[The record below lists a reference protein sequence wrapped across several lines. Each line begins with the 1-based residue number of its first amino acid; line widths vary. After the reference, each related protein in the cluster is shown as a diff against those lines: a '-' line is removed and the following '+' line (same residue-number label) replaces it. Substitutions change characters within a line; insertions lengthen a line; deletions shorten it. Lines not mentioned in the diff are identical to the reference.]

1 MNNSLLKAYSY
12 VPPVAQSWAAT
23 LRGWQ
28 LRRWR
33 YGPETDQLVEQALAR
48 ERWSESRWSGFRQDS
63 LARLLDHAARH
74 VPYYRDL
81 WGARRRAGDRR
92 PWDVLVNWP
101 ILEKETLRRDARVFV
116 AEDCAFSSLFCD
128 HTSGTTG
135 TPLEIW
141 RSRAGVRARYALF
154 EARYRRWNG
163 FTRHDRWAILGGQ
176 LVTPASR
183 RRPPFW
189 VWNAALRQ
197 LYLSS
202 QHLAPGRAE
211 VYFEAMK
218 RYGVRYLWGYVS
230 SLCVLAHEVLDR
242 GLAGSG
248 LEMVITNAEPL
259 SDAQRKTIQAAFGC
273 PVRETYGMVEF
284 VAAAGECE
292 HGALHAW
299 PEVGELEVLVDES
312 PAGPGSIGEFICTGF
327 QNPEM
332 PLIRYRVGDSGQTPT
347 WQHAC
352 GCGRRLPVLRSLRG
366 RSQDV
371 VIAPDGRLV
380 FWLNPVFYGQPV
392 REAQI
397 IQQSLDRIQVRYV
410 PENGFDSLAQRTI
423 HHRLI
428 ERLGPIQVD
437 FEAAEW
443 IRRGPNGKF
452 QAVVSQLD
460 DRKSLCA
467 NVE

>member
-1 MNNSLLKAYSY
+1 L
-12 VPPVAQSWAAT
+12 
-23 LRGWQ
+23 
-28 LRRWR
+28 
-33 YGPETDQLVEQALAR
+33 
-48 ERWSESRWSGFRQDS
+48 

-74 VPYYRDL
+74 VPYYREL

-92 PWDVLVNWP
+92 PWDVLANWP
-101 ILEKETLRRDARVFV
+101 LLEKETLRRNARAFV
-116 AEDCAFSSLFCD
+116 ADDCAFSSLFRD
-128 HTSGTTG
+128 QTSGTTG

-176 LVTPASR
+176 LVTPTNR

-211 VYFEAMK
+211 VYLEAMK

-230 SLCVLAHEVLDR
+230 SLCVLAHEVLER
-242 GLAGSG
+242 GLAVSG

-284 VAAAGECE
+284 VAAASECE
-292 HGALHAW
+292 HAVLHAW

-312 PAGPGSIGEFICTGF
+312 PAGPGSIGEFVCTGF

-332 PLIRYRVGDSGQTPT
+332 PLIRYRVGDSGQAPE

-366 RSQDV
+366 RSSDV
-371 VIAPDGRLV
+371 VIAPDGRRV

-410 PENGFDSLAQRTI
+410 PESGFDVLAQQTI
-423 HHRLI
+423 RHRLI
-428 ERLGPIQVD
+428 ERLGPIQVA
-437 FEAAEW
+437 FQAAVW
-443 IRRGPNGKF
+443 IPRGPNGKF
-452 QAVVSQLD
+452 QAVVSRLE

-467 NVE
+467 NAE

>member
-1 MNNSLLKAYSY
+1 MNKSLLKAYNC
-12 VPPVAQSWAAT
+12 VPPVARSWVAT

-48 ERWSESRWSGFRQDS
+48 ESWSESRWSGFQQDL

-74 VPYYRDL
+74 VPYYREL

-92 PWDVLVNWP
+92 PWDVLANWP
-101 ILEKETLRRDARVFV
+101 LLEKETLRRNARAFV
-116 AEDCAFSSLFCD
+116 ADDCAFSSLFRD
-128 HTSGTTG
+128 QTSGTTG

-176 LVTPASR
+176 LVTPTSR

-211 VYFEAMK
+211 VYLEAMK

-230 SLCVLAHEVLDR
+230 SLCMLAHEILER
-242 GLAGSG
+242 GLAVSG

-259 SDAQRKTIQAAFGC
+259 SDAQRKTIQAAFNC

-284 VAAAGECE
+284 VAAASECE
-292 HGALHAW
+292 HGSLHAW

-312 PAGPGSIGEFICTGF
+312 LAGPGSIGEFVCTGF

-332 PLIRYRVGDSGQTPT
+332 PLIRYRVGDSGQAPE
-347 WQHAC
+347 WHHAC
-352 GCGRRLPVLRSLRG
+352 GCGRHLPVLRSLRG
-366 RSQDV
+366 RSSDV
-371 VIAPDGRLV
+371 VIAPDGRRV
-380 FWLNPVFYGQPV
+380 FWLNPIFYGQPV

-410 PENGFDSLAQRTI
+410 PESGFDVLAQQTI
-423 HHRLI
+423 RHRLI

-437 FEAAEW
+437 FQAAAW
-443 IRRGPNGKF
+443 IPRGPNGKF
-452 QAVVSQLD
+452 QAVVSRLED
-460 DRKSLCA
+460 HKSLCA
-467 NVE
+467 NAE